1 MADGGELQLL
11 GSWYSP
17 YVIRA
22 KVALGLKGLSY
33 EFVEEDLSRKS
44 DLLLKLNPVHRK
56 VPVLV
61 HGGRPVCESLVIL
74 QYVDETWAGTGTPLL
89 PADAYDRAMARFW
102 AAYVDDKVITVTY
115 CRGRPAKMLI
125 LAFFFDL
132 APRICLG
139 LWDWGSSVLVQLTER
154 FRAIYAVLQGV
165 EPPVLV
171 DDGGEGGGGARRR
184 RPRGGDAGAGAQG
197 VLQRETLLRRRRR
210 RARGHRARELRG
222 VDQGGR
228 RGGRRKASGRGQ
240 VPGLDGVGGAL
251 LGSGRR
257 EGGDAGRR
265 KAVGALQGI
274 SG

>member
-102 AAYVDDKVITVTY
+102 AAYVDDKVITVTAEA
-115 CRGRPAKMLI
+115 GRPAKMLI
-125 LAFFFDL
+125 LAFFF
-132 APRICLG
+132 
-139 LWDWGSSVLVQLTER
+139 
-154 FRAIYAVLQGV
+154 F
-165 EPPVLV
+165 
-171 DDGGEGGGGARRR
+171 
-184 RPRGGDAGAGAQG
+184 
-197 VLQRETLLRRRRR
+197 LRRESVCW
-210 RARGHRARELRG
+210 ASGT
-222 VDQGGR
+222 GGR
-228 RGGRRKASGRGQ
+228 Q
-240 VPGLDGVGGAL
+240 Y
-251 LGSGRR
+251 
-257 EGGDAGRR
+257 
-265 KAVGALQGI
+265 
-274 SG
+274 